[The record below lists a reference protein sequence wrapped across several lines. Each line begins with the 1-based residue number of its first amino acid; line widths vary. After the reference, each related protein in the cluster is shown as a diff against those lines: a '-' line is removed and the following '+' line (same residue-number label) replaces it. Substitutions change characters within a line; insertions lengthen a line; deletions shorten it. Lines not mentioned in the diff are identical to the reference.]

1 MTVAASSPSPGRVWR
16 LLSGPEDIGQTPW
29 FWLGFAIFIAFLA
42 WYPAVMSEFQ
52 ASNMAF
58 YLLNIPLALG
68 LCLLW
73 GYCGILSFGQ
83 VAFVGIAGYT
93 YGIIA
98 GNMMGSPWG
107 PLAGMAGGLALCAVT
122 AAIFGYFMFYGRVQ
136 MWIVPILTL
145 VFTLL
150 LETFLGQT
158 AGYQWRV
165 GVVQLG
171 GYNGMTGIP
180 SFQIGSLIFWG
191 YSFYYYVLIV
201 VLVCFLGCR
210 MLVSSRHGQVMMAI
224 REDAIRTEV
233 LGYDIRARQL
243 AVFVLSAMLAGIT
256 GLLYVQWGNYITPTQ
271 VGLIQAA
278 LPVIWVAVG
287 GRDSLLAVGISTYA
301 LSWLTFTLS
310 SAGIQSALVIIGALL
325 VIVMMFFPKGIVV
338 TLARELPRRGWRAAF
353 SER

>member
-1 MTVAASSPSPGRVWR
+1 MRIWR
-16 LLSGPEDIGQTPW
+16 LLSGPEDIGQSPW
-29 FWLGFAIFIAFLA
+29 YWLGFAVVVAFFA
-42 WYPAVMSEFQ
+42 YYPTLMTEFE
-52 ASNMAF
+52 ATNFAY

-73 GYCGILSFGQ
+73 GYCGVLSFGQ
-83 VAFVGIAGYT
+83 VAFVGIAGYV
-93 YGIIA
+93 YGVVA
-98 GNMMGSPWG
+98 GNMVGNPWG
-107 PLAGMAGGLALCAVT
+107 PLVGCAAGLAACVVV
-122 AAIFGYFMFYGRVQ
+122 AAIFGYFIFYARVQ
-136 MWIVPILTL
+136 MWITPILTL

-165 GVVQLG
+165 GNVRLG

-180 SFQIGSLIFWG
+180 SFQLGDLVFFG
-191 YSFYYYVLIV
+191 YPFYYYVLVIV
-201 VLVCFLGCR
+201 LACYLGAR
-210 MLVSSRHGQVMMAI
+210 MLVSSRHGQVLLAI
-224 REDAIRTEV
+224 REDALRTEL

-243 AVFVLSAMLAGIT
+243 AIFVLAAILAGLT

-287 GRDSLLAVGISTYA
+287 GRDSLIAVMISTYVLA
-301 LSWLTFTLS
+301 WINFSLS
-310 SAGIQSALVIIGALL
+310 SSGNQYALVIIGALL

-353 SER
+353 SEH

>member
-1 MTVAASSPSPGRVWR
+1 MAIWR
-16 LLSGPEDIGQTPW
+16 LLTGPEDIGRTPW
-29 FWLGFAIFIAFLA
+29 YWLGFVVLVGFFVY
-42 WYPAVMSEFQ
+42 YPALITEFE
-52 ASNMAF
+52 ASNIAF

-73 GYCGILSFGQ
+73 GYCGVLSFGQ

-93 YGIIA
+93 YGIVA
-98 GNMMGSPWG
+98 GNMAGNPWG
-107 PLAGMAGGLALCAVT
+107 PLAGSLVGLAACAVV
-122 AAIFGYFMFYGRVQ
+122 ALIFGYFIFYARVQ
-136 MWIVPILTL
+136 MWIAPILTL

-165 GVVQLG
+165 GNVQLG

-180 SFQIGSLIFWG
+180 SFQLGDLVFFG
-191 YSFYYYVLIV
+191 YPFYYYVLAV
-201 VLVCFLGCR
+201 VVVCYLGCR
-210 MLVSSRHGQVMMAI
+210 MLISSRHGKVMLAI
-224 REDAIRTEV
+224 REDPIRTEL

-243 AVFVLSAMLAGIT
+243 AAFVLAAVLAGIS

-287 GRDSLLAVGISTYA
+287 GRDSLVAVMLSTYA
-301 LSWLTFTLS
+301 LNWINYSLS
-310 SAGIQSALVIIGALL
+310 SSGNQYALVIIGALL
-325 VIVMMFFPKGIVV
+325 VVVMVFFPKGIVV
-338 TLARELPRRGWRAAF
+338 TLARELPSRGWRAAF
-353 SER
+353 GER

>member
-1 MTVAASSPSPGRVWR
+1 MRIWR
-16 LLSGPEDIGQTPW
+16 LLTGPEDIGQTVW
-29 FWLGFAIFIAFLA
+29 FWLGFTVLVAFLCY
-42 WYPAVMSEFQ
+42 YPMLISEF
-52 ASNMAF
+52 AATNIAF

-73 GYCGILSFGQ
+73 GYCGVLSFGQ
-83 VAFVGIAGYT
+83 VAYIGVAGYV

-98 GNMMGSPWG
+98 GNLIGNPWG
-107 PLAGMAGGLALCAVT
+107 PLIGSLGGLAACAVV
-122 AAIFGYFMFYGRVQ
+122 AAIFGYFIFYARVQ
-136 MWIVPILTL
+136 MWIAPILTL

-165 GVVQLG
+165 GNVQLG

-180 SFQIGSLIFWG
+180 SFQLGGLVFFG
-191 YSFYYYVLIV
+191 YPFYYYVLVV
-201 VLVCFLGCR
+201 VLVSYLGCR
-210 MLVSSRHGQVMMAI
+210 MLVSSRHGQVMLAI
-224 REDAIRTEV
+224 REDALRTEL

-243 AVFVLSAMLAGIT
+243 AVFVLAAVLAGIS

-271 VGLIQAA
+271 VGLLQAS

-287 GRDSLLAVGISTYA
+287 GRDSLLAVALSTYA
-301 LSWLTFTLS
+301 LNWINFSLS
-310 SAGIQSALVIIGALL
+310 SSGNQYSLVIIGALL

-338 TLARELPRRGWRAAF
+338 TLARELPSRGWRAAF
-353 SER
+353 RER